1 MPRLSPRFE
10 AALVMAA
17 RLHAD
22 QSRQGTDVP
31 YLAHLLGVCSIAL
44 EYGASEDEAI
54 AALLHDAAEDQGGM
68 ATVGRIRDRFGDKV
82 ADIVVECTDSF
93 DDPPPPWRKRKEGF
107 LASIPNETA
116 SARLVSL
123 ADKLHNA
130 AAILRDYR
138 QHGEALWDRF
148 EGGRDGIL
156 WYYRSLADAFSDLEP
171 SPLSDRLEE
180 VVSEL
185 ERAAGGRCDSAGL
198 ERS

>member
-17 RLHAD
+17 QLRAE
-22 QSRQGTDVP
+22 QSPRGTHVP
-31 YLAHLLGVCSIAL
+31 YLAQLFGVCSIAL
-44 EYGASEDEAI
+44 EYGASEDGAI
-54 AALLHDAAEDQGGM
+54 AALLHDAAEDQGGRT
-68 ATVGRIRDRFGDKV
+68 TVGRIRDRFGDKV
-82 ADIVVECTDSF
+82 ADIVVECTDTF
-93 DDPPPPWRKRKEGF
+93 EEPPPPWRQRKVGY
-107 LASIPNETA
+107 LASIANETA
-116 SARLVSL
+116 SGRLVSL

-138 QHGEALWDRF
+138 QHGEELWDRF

-185 ERAAGGRCDSAGL
+185 ERAAGL

>member
-1 MPRLSPRFE
+1 
-10 AALVMAA
+10 MAA

-22 QSRQGTDVP
+22 QSRKGTDIP
-31 YLAHLLGVCSIAL
+31 YLAHLLGVCGIAL

-93 DDPPPPWRKRKEGF
+93 DDPPPPWRKRKEGY

-130 AAILRDYR
+130 AAILRDYG
-138 QHGEALWDRF
+138 QHGEALWGRVA
-148 EGGRDGIL
+148 GGRDGIV
-156 WYYRSLADAFSDLEP
+156 WYYRDLADAFSDLEP
-171 SPLSDRLEE
+171 SPLSDRLE
-180 VVSEL
+180 VVVYEL

>member
-1 MPRLSPRFE
+1 
-10 AALVMAA
+10 MAA

-22 QSRQGTDVP
+22 QSRKGTDVP

-82 ADIVVECTDSF
+82 ADIVVECTDTF
-93 DDPPPPWRKRKEGF
+93 EEPPPPWRQRKEGY
-107 LASIPNETA
+107 LASIANETA
-116 SARLVSL
+116 SARLVSR

-138 QHGEALWDRF
+138 QQGEELWGRF

-171 SPLSDRLEE
+171 SPLSDRLEAA
-180 VVSEL
+180 VSEL
-185 ERAAGGRCDSAGL
+185 ERAAGGRCDRAGL

>member
-1 MPRLSPRFE
+1 
-10 AALVMAA
+10 MAA

-22 QSRQGTDVP
+22 QSRKGTDVP
-31 YLAHLLGVCSIAL
+31 YLAHLLGVCAIAL

-93 DDPPPPWRKRKEGF
+93 EEPPPPWRQRKESY
-107 LASIPNETA
+107 LASISNETA
-116 SARLVSL
+116 SARLVAR

-138 QHGEALWDRF
+138 SHGDELWDRF
-148 EGGRDGIL
+148 EGGRDGTL
-156 WYYRSLADAFSDLEP
+156 WYYRSLADAFSALEP

-185 ERAAGGRCDSAGL
+185 ERAVHAA
-198 ERS
+198 